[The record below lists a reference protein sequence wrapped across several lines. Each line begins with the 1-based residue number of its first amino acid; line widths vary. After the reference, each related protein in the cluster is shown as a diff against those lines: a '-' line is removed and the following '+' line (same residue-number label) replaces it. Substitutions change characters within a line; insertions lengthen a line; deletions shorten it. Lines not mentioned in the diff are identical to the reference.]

1 MEVSSH
7 SVFDNEQVLTL
18 LLQPNEGHISTSTNK
33 DSIRT
38 DRPTYLSDCIEIC
51 ISPSCYNSSMSTFD

>member
-1 MEVSSH
+1 MEVPSH

-18 LLQPNEGHISTSTNK
+18 WLQPNETHININNK

-38 DRPTYLSDCIEIC
+38 D
-51 ISPSCYNSSMSTFD
+51 SPAYPPIV